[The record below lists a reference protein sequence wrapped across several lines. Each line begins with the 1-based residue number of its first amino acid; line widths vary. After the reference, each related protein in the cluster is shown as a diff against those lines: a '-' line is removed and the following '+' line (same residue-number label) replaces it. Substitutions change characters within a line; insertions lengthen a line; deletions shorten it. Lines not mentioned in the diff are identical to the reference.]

1 MDLIRVSEQ
10 DQYGFFEYKKKL
22 QVFQSVKGPVIKENV
37 LEIKETNCFEDPI
50 LFTEQPADKYN
61 KKILEL
67 EQLVEKLTDENSN
80 LQQVVKENDQNKTSL
95 TGVIVS
101 YENMLEKLVQEH
113 HAVKAERD
121 LAKTHLAN
129 LELAFHDLIEK
140 YERAKTIIKGFENNE
155 KSFKAHVV
163 NYEEA
168 IAKVEKKYNDFKGY
182 AVDKLNEANQIL
194 KKNDRE
200 YLQEVAKLKAKIIQ
214 SQVKINDLERQVS
227 RMFVKN
233 GESVKSGSFIFEP
246 LVNNI
251 S

>member
-1 MDLIRVSEQ
+1 MFQPVKNTLIEN
-10 DQYGFFEYKKKL
+10 
-22 QVFQSVKGPVIKENV
+22 NV
-37 LEIKETNCFEDPI
+37 LDLKATAQCFQDSLLLEDESANKYKE
-50 LFTEQPADKYN
+50 
-61 KKILEL
+61 KIIEL
-67 EQLVEKLTDENSN
+67 EQLVVKLKEENCE
-80 LQQVVKENDQNKTSL
+80 LQRAARESEENKTNL

-113 HAVKAERD
+113 HMVKGERD
-121 LAKTHLAN
+121 IAKTHLAN

-155 KSFKAHVV
+155 KSLKAHIE
-163 NYEEA
+163 NYEQA
-168 IAKVEKKYNDFKGY
+168 IAKIEKKYNDFKTY

-200 YLQEVAKLKAKIIQ
+200 YLQEVGKLKAKIIQ
-214 SQVKINDLERQVS
+214 SQIRINELERQVS
-227 RMFVKN
+227 RMFLKN
-233 GESVKSGSFIFEP
+233 GDSIGSGSFIFEP